1 MATHTHYG
9 YSLCITGAIGVGKST
24 VIDIVK
30 ELFKDY
36 TIQELP
42 EYLGIDV
49 KHGQTMLE
57 RKIDGE
63 LSNLTFQ
70 NYVIDM
76 YKLKLKQLEAEGP
89 FDIRICERIPEDS
102 VYCFSNLSNIDGE
115 LSDFELYVLKNRFD
129 RLKDEFN
136 LPSYGDKTTEFIR
149 VDATGLND
157 VVSQV
162 SAIIKHDLE
171 YGVKKRIIG
180 LGAPIDVIMERIKK
194 RNRKGEDKYD
204 TKWLAMI
211 TMFYDKLYNY
221 IQYDRDRL
229 NRFTCIGSLF

>member
-42 EYLGIDV
+42 EYLGIDI

-70 NYVIDM
+70 NYIYQEILVQM
-76 YKLKLKQLEAEGP
+76 L
-89 FDIRICERIPEDS
+89 
-102 VYCFSNLSNIDGE
+102 NLIYF
-115 LSDFELYVLKNRFD
+115 LLYQT
-129 RLKDEFN
+129 
-136 LPSYGDKTTEFIR
+136 P
-149 VDATGLND
+149 
-157 VVSQV
+157 
-162 SAIIKHDLE
+162 HP
-171 YGVKKRIIG
+171 
-180 LGAPIDVIMERIKK
+180 PI
-194 RNRKGEDKYD
+194 NH
-204 TKWLAMI
+204 
-211 TMFYDKLYNY
+211 
-221 IQYDRDRL
+221 
-229 NRFTCIGSLF
+229 